1 LITGYAGRDAAAS
14 AAIESLSVAAG
25 IRVIDFLTFTN
36 IGRSFAHFGGFQSD
50 DLADVDVGLLVDV
63 DVPWIPVATRDDPT
77 TFWAQIDVDV
87 LKSASPLWSF
97 PANLRIQGKSSRILT
112 QLTEA
117 IERSATPDFHAAA
130 RKQVDKLTAEHKE
143 RLQRIAALAADKGRV
158 GEINPHYVCAEIGR
172 ARVEKLTAEP
182 IEADDIVVN
191 EAVTRQ
197 SIPNMQISRPK
208 PGTMISNA
216 GGGLGASAGTALGV
230 KLALPD
236 RCVVQIVGDGSFYF
250 NNPTAMYALSKQY
263 ALPIFTVV
271 LDNSGWAAVKGATLR
286 VYPEGQAKSELF
298 QAILPA
304 TWTSQSR
311 RGCGR
316 LWRAARGSCRRS
328 CRHQPMLGGVRAG
341 RSALLHACVTKL

>member
-1 LITGYAGRDAAAS
+1 M
-14 AAIESLSVAAG
+14 
-25 IRVIDFLTFTN
+25 
-36 IGRSFAHFGGFQSD
+36 
-50 DLADVDVGLLVDV
+50 
-63 DVPWIPVATRDDPT
+63 
-77 TFWAQIDVDV
+77 
-87 LKSASPLWSF
+87 WSF

-112 QLTEA
+112 QLTDA
-117 IERSATPDFHAAA
+117 IKKSATPDFHAAA
-130 RKQVDKLTAEHKE
+130 RKRVEKLTAEQKE

-172 ARVEKLTAEP
+172 A

-286 VYPEGQAKSELF
+286 VYPEGQAKTKNLF

-304 TWTSQSR
+304 DMDFSKVVE
-311 RGCGR
+311 
-316 LWRAARGSCRRS
+316 AAGGMASGS
-328 CRHQPMLGGVRAG
+328 
-341 RSALLHACVTKL
+341 

>member
-1 LITGYAGRDAAAS
+1 MQPLRPRSKACRR
-14 AAIESLSVAAG
+14 AG

-36 IGRSFAHFGGFQSD
+36 IGRSFPHFGGFQAD
-50 DLADVDVGLLVDV
+50 DLVNVDIGLLVDV

-87 LKSASPLWSF
+87 LKSGSPMWSF

-112 QLTEA
+112 QLTDA
-117 IERSATPDFHAAA
+117 IKKSATPDFHAAA
-130 RKQVDKLTAEHKE
+130 RKRVEKLTAEQKE

-172 ARVEKLTAEP
+172 A

-286 VYPEGQAKSELF
+286 VYPEGQAKTKNLF

-304 TWTSQSR
+304 DMDFSKVVE
-311 RGCGR
+311 
-316 LWRAARGSCRRS
+316 AAGGMASGS
-328 CRHQPMLGGVRAG
+328 
-341 RSALLHACVTKL
+341 